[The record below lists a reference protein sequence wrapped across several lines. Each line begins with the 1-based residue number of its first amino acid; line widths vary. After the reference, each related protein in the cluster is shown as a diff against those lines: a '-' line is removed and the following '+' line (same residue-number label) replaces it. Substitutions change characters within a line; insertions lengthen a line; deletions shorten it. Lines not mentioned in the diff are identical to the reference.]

1 MYPINRQRVIYKDD
15 PEYREPP
22 QKQPKPQ
29 PKPFTK
35 SQRPYLFILTSAMGV
50 LCFDLCGQGLRGM
63 ALALLTVNMTALV
76 LSYKD
81 KDYAFE
87 FLRAMVFFCMMAIF
101 AQSRM

>member
-1 MYPINRQRVIYKDD
+1 MNKANHRQVIYKDD

-35 SQRPYLFILTSAMGV
+35 SQRPYLFVLTSVTGMFCFH
-50 LCFDLCGQGLRGM
+50 LCNDGLRGM
-63 ALALLTVNMTALV
+63 ALALLMINTIALI
-76 LSYKD
+76 LAYKD